1 MAKNFRQELVGVFG
15 YPVDENPTVVIQDA
29 AFAAKGLFWHYLTLM
44 VKPNDLGDAMQSV
57 RALNFKG
64 INLTIPHKVACMP
77 YLDEI
82 DKSAKL
88 IGAVNTVK
96 NDGGK
101 LIGYNTD
108 GQGFTKSLSAESV
121 NLSGATIALLGA
133 GGAARAIAIE
143 TALAG
148 AKKIYIINRNKE
160 RGQELAE
167 LVNSGTGCLAEYKE
181 WIGTVSIPSDADIL
195 VNATSV
201 GLYPDISK
209 PSIDMNCITK
219 DLVVCDVIPNPAN
232 TPFLK
237 QAGQMGAA
245 KVISGEGM
253 LVHQGAIGFEIWTG
267 EKAPIDVMMNA
278 IKKAFSEE

>member
-44 VKPNDLGDAMQSV
+44 VKPTDLGDAMQSV
-57 RALNFKG
+57 RALNLKG
-64 INLTIPHKVACMP
+64 INLTIPHKVACIP
-77 YLDEI
+77 YLDKV

-167 LVNSGTGCLAEYKE
+167 LVNGGTGCLAEYKE

-278 IKKAFSEE
+278 IKEAFSEE